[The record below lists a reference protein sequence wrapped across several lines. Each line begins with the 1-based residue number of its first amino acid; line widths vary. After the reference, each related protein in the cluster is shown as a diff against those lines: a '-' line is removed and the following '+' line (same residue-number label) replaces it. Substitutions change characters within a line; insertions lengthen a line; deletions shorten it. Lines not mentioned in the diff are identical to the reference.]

1 MEASTVLKLNGLA
14 KRFGSILANDDVTIH
29 LQKGE
34 VLALLGENGAGK
46 TTLMNM
52 LFGHYLPD
60 SGNIEIRGVNGDL
73 VPLELGNPS
82 AALASGIGMVHQHFT
97 LAENITA
104 FDNITLG
111 AEPLFSLRRNQRKAE
126 KKINNIMSN
135 SGLDAPLDI
144 PVGRLSV
151 GERQRVEILKALYR
165 DAHILVLDEPTAVL
179 TPQEADAL
187 FSNLRRMTNHGLSV
201 IFITHKMR
209 EVLSF
214 SDRLVVL
221 RQGKNVGSMETSN
234 ASEKKIARLMVG
246 SETQK
251 VSPKRITPGEP
262 ILSLNDISVA
272 GRSKRDSLQNISLI
286 LKSHEILGIAG
297 ISGNG
302 QNVLADLISGLAL
315 PDKGSIL
322 LKGVAIQN
330 INPLNMIKLGFG
342 RIPEDRHRQGIVG
355 GLSVSENM
363 VIERLDDPLIQNF
376 GFLRSSVINDNA
388 QTLSEKYDV
397 RGPGIDQASRLL
409 SGGNIQKL
417 ILARVF
423 EQQPEII
430 LANQPTRGLDMGA
443 ASDVQRH
450 LIEARDRGGGVILIS
465 EDLDEILGL
474 ADRIV
479 VMRDGNLHDVNS
491 SSREVIGFM
500 MAGESV

>member
-1 MEASTVLKLNGLA
+1 
-14 KRFGSILANDDVTIH
+14 
-29 LQKGE
+29 
-34 VLALLGENGAGK
+34 
-46 TTLMNM
+46 
-52 LFGHYLPD
+52 
-60 SGNIEIRGVNGDL
+60 
-73 VPLELGNPS
+73 
-82 AALASGIGMVHQHFT
+82 MVHQHFT

-104 FDNITLG
+104 FENITLG
-111 AEPLFSLRRNQRKAE
+111 AESLFSLRRNQKKAQ
-126 KKINNIMSN
+126 KKIKSIMSH

-144 PVGRLSV
+144 PVGKLSV

-179 TPQEADAL
+179 TPQEADSL
-187 FSNLRRMTNHGLSV
+187 FSNLRRMTKQGLSV

-221 RQGKNVGSMETSN
+221 RHGKNVGSMKTSD

-251 VSPKRITPGEP
+251 VSAKRIKPGGP
-262 ILSLNDISVA
+262 ILSLNEISVA
-272 GRSKRDSLQNISLI
+272 GQSKRDSLHDVNLI
-286 LKSHEILGIAG
+286 LNSNEILGIAG

-302 QNVLADLISGLAL
+302 QNVLADLISGLVS
-315 PDKGSIL
+315 PDRGSIV
-322 LKGVAIQN
+322 LKGVAIEN
-330 INPLNMIKLGFG
+330 ISPFNMIKSGFG

-363 VIERLDDPLIQNF
+363 IIERLDDPQIQNF
-376 GFLRSSVINDNA
+376 GFLRSSVINKNA
-388 QTLSEKYDV
+388 KTLSEKYDV

-423 EQQPEII
+423 EKQPEII

-443 ASDVQRH
+443 ASEVQKH

-479 VMRDGNLHDVNS
+479 VMRDGKLHDAISN
-491 SSREVIGFM
+491 SREDIGLM
-500 MAGESV
+500 MAGDST

>member
-1 MEASTVLKLNGLA
+1 
-14 KRFGSILANDDVTIH
+14 
-29 LQKGE
+29 
-34 VLALLGENGAGK
+34 
-46 TTLMNM
+46 MNM

-60 SGNIEIRGVNGDL
+60 SGNIEIKSKDDNW
-73 VPLELGNPS
+73 VPLELGDPS
-82 AALASGIGMVHQHFT
+82 AALAAGIGMVHQHFS

-104 FDNITLG
+104 FENITLG
-111 AEPLFSLRRNQRKAE
+111 AESLFSLRRNQKKAQT
-126 KKINNIMSN
+126 KINSIMSH

-144 PVGRLSV
+144 PVGKLSV
-151 GERQRVEILKALYR
+151 GERQRVEILKALYQ

-179 TPQEADAL
+179 TPQEADSL
-187 FSNLRRMTNHGLSV
+187 FSNLRRMTNQGLSV

-221 RQGKNVGSMETSN
+221 RDGKNVGSMKTSD

-251 VSPKRITPGEP
+251 VSAKRIKPGGP
-262 ILSLNDISVA
+262 ILSLNEISVA
-272 GRSKRDSLQNISLI
+272 GQSKRDSLHDVNLI
-286 LKSHEILGIAG
+286 LNSNEILGIAG

-302 QNVLADLISGLAL
+302 QNVLADLISGLVA
-315 PDKGSIL
+315 PDRGSIV
-322 LKGVAIQN
+322 LKGVAIEN
-330 INPLNMIKLGFG
+330 ISPFNMIKSGFG

-363 VIERLDDPLIQNF
+363 IIERLDDPQIQNF
-376 GFLRSSVINDNA
+376 GFLRSSVINKNA
-388 QTLSEKYDV
+388 KTLSEKYDV

-423 EQQPEII
+423 EKQPEII
-430 LANQPTRGLDMGA
+430 LANQPTRGLDVGA
-443 ASDVQRH
+443 ASEVQKH

-479 VMRDGNLHDVNS
+479 VMRDGKLHDAISN
-491 SSREVIGFM
+491 SREDIGLM
-500 MAGESV
+500 MAGDSA